1 MIVGKFYL
9 VDSGYPN
16 RPGYLSPYKGERYH
30 QDDWK
35 VGPEPTGKH
44 EIFNRAHSTLRSV
57 IEHCFGVLKM
67 KWRILLAVPSY
78 PEAKQT
84 SIILACCGLHN
95 FVKENDDDDL
105 HFHMVEEAASF
116 AMNPQVYGDQEQPCN
131 DEDVEED
138 VNMNA
143 VRDEIANGCLSIG

>member
-1 MIVGKFYL
+1 ML
-9 VDSGYPN
+9 V
-16 RPGYLSPYKGERYH
+16 
-30 QDDWK
+30 
-35 VGPEPTGKH
+35 
-44 EIFNRAHSTLRSV
+44 
-57 IEHCFGVLKM
+57 
-67 KWRILLAVPSY
+67 VPSY

-95 FVKENDDDDL
+95 FVKENGDDDL

-138 VNMNA
+138 MNMNV